1 MALIRVNP
9 TRMEMQRLK
18 KQLRTSIKGH
28 KLLKDKRDDLM
39 KKFLAL
45 IRENKE
51 LREAVEEKIKGV
63 YEGFV
68 IAGAVMSPEALE
80 EAMMMPK
87 QSVELDVGNE
97 NMMSVNVPVFTFRTS
112 GSENDIY
119 SYGFV
124 GTSGEL
130 DNSVAALSEVL
141 PYMLSLAQMEKSAQ
155 LLAEEI
161 EKTRRTVN
169 ALEYVRIPD
178 LQETIKYIRMKLEEN
193 ERGNTTRLMK
203 IKDGM
208 VKQQIE
214 EARLRDEAA
223 ASGF

>member
-9 TRMEMQRLK
+9 TRMELTRLK
-18 KQLRTSIKGH
+18 KKLRTSMKGH

-68 IAGAVMSPEALE
+68 IAGAVMSPEALD
-80 EAMMMPK
+80 EALMMPK
-87 QSVELDVGNE
+87 QSVELEVGSQ
-97 NMMSVNVPVFTFRTS
+97 NMMSVNVPVFTFHTS
-112 GSENDIY
+112 GKESDIY
-119 SYGFV
+119 PYGFV

-141 PYMLSLAQMEKSAQ
+141 PYMLKLAQMEKSAQ

-178 LQETIKYIRMKLEEN
+178 LQQTIKYIKMKLEEN

-203 IKDGM
+203 IKDMM
-208 VKQQIE
+208 VAQAIE
-214 EARLRDEAA
+214 QARLRDEAA
-223 ASGF
+223 AG